1 MSIISQIELFHVRI
15 PLDKTFYPSWIP
27 GYPFKENRF
36 DLIRITTDDGIQ
48 GYSAGPAIAL
58 ERKGLGSL
66 IAPYLLGHDATDMDL
81 ICQRLREIAD
91 LGIQTGWIEPAFW
104 DIKGKK
110 ENLPVFKLL
119 GGWSHPIDLYAST
132 GEIKP
137 PKARILEAK
146 NWMAQGFKTIKIR
159 VLDYDVQTDIDHVK
173 AVVDTVADKMAVAVD
188 ANQGCR
194 MTLVNDGP
202 MWDLE
207 RAKYFADACADMGV
221 AWLEDPLPM
230 DNYDALTELRK
241 YSKIP
246 ISGGKAHS
254 PGKAELKYM
263 IEKRCYDI
271 FQPDVLRTGGIT
283 HGLEVAAHCH
293 KYGLEFVPHTWDNGI
308 GFAANLHTYIG
319 TDVATDR
326 PMEYPVNPPSWTV
339 EKRDGILRH
348 PFYHEHG
355 TFQVTHDPGLGLEI
369 NDRALKKY
377 GKLTFSM
384 TQRQLTRYTIRDKG
398 LWSALKINFNRK
410 RYGVSAA
417 KKHSA

>member
-15 PLDKTFYPSWIP
+15 PLGKTFYPSWIP
-27 GYPFKENRF
+27 GYPLKDNRF
-36 DLIRITTDDGIQ
+36 DLIRITTNDGIQ

-58 ERKGLGSL
+58 ERNGLGSL
-66 IAPYLLGHDATDMDL
+66 IAPYLLGHDATNMDL
-81 ICQRLREIAD
+81 ICLRLREISY

-119 GGWSHPIDLYAST
+119 GGWSQPIDLYAST
-132 GEIKP
+132 GEVKS
-137 PKARILEAK
+137 PKARVLEAK
-146 NWMAQGFKTIKIR
+146 KTMAQGFKTIKIR
-159 VLDYDVQTDIDHVK
+159 VLDNDVQADINHVK
-173 AVVDTVADKMAVAVD
+173 AVVDAVGDHMSIAVD

-194 MTLVNDGP
+194 MTLVKDGP
-202 MWDLE
+202 MWDLD

-230 DNYDALTELRK
+230 DNYDELTQLRK
-241 YSKIP
+241 YSNVP
-246 ISGGKAHS
+246 ISGGKAHC

-271 FQPDVLRTGGIT
+271 FQPDVIMTGGIA

-293 KYGLEFVPHTWDNGI
+293 KHGLEFVPHTWTNGI
-308 GFAANLHTYIG
+308 GFIVNLHTYLG

-326 PMEYPVNPPSWTV
+326 PLEYPFNPPSWTV

-348 PFYHEHG
+348 PFQHEHG
-355 TFQVTHDPGLGLEI
+355 IFKVTHDPGLGFEI
-369 NDRALKKY
+369 NNNALKKY

-384 TQRQLTRYTIRDKG
+384 TRRQLNRHTIKDKG
-398 LWSALKINFNRK
+398 VFSGMKINFNRK
-410 RYGVSAA
+410 KYGASAT
-417 KKHSA
+417 KK